1 LAPHSSAQF
10 IDHALPRPERILA
23 AAQFLDYV
31 VGCGEHRAT
40 MPQVWGAEPQSLRPT
55 VLQGLNFWDEI
66 MT

>member
-1 LAPHSSAQF
+1 L
-10 IDHALPRPERILA
+10 LRPERILA

-31 VGCGEHRAT
+31 VGCAEHRAT
-40 MPQVWGAEPQSLRPT
+40 MPPVWGAEPQSLRPT